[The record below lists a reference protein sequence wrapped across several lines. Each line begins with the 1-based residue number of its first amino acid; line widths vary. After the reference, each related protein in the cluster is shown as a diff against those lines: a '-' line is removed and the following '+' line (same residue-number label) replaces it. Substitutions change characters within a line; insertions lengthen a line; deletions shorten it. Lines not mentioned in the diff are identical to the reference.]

1 MRKLFMDGHMI
12 LMRPLG
18 RAALFCLMLALPAA
32 AFGQAKDPTPLGESG
47 DWAAYAYKAKGG
59 KVCYVVSQPKGSAPK
74 NAKRDPVFFLIT
86 HRPGQSVRNEVSTII
101 GYPFKKDVNVEVAID
116 DKGYTLFTNG
126 DGAWADTKDKDKK
139 VVAAMKKGK
148 SMTVS
153 GTSERGTET
162 TDTYSLK
169 GLSDALDKIDAAC
182 K

>member
-1 MRKLFMDGHMI
+1 MI
-12 LMRPLG
+12 LMRVLG
-18 RAALFCLMLALPAA
+18 RAALLISMTAMAGA
-32 AFGQAKDPTPLGESG
+32 AFAQAKDPTPLGESG

-59 KVCYVVSQPKGSAPK
+59 KVCYIVSQPKGSAPK

-101 GYPFKKDVNVEVAID
+101 GYPFKKDTNVEVAVD
-116 DKGYTLFTNG
+116 EANFTLFSNG
-126 DGAWADTKDKDKK
+126 DGAWADTRDKDKK

-148 SMTVS
+148 AMTVK

-162 TDTYSLK
+162 TDTYSLR
-169 GLSDALDKIDAAC
+169 GISGALDKIEAAC

>member
-1 MRKLFMDGHMI
+1 MDGHMI
-12 LMRPLG
+12 LMRLLG
-18 RAALFCLMLALPAA
+18 QAALLVSMTAMAGA
-32 AFGQAKDPTPLGESG
+32 AFGQAKDPTALGESG

-86 HRPGQSVRNEVSTII
+86 HRPGQGVRNEVSTII
-101 GYPFKKDVNVEVAID
+101 GYPFKKDVNVDLKID
-116 DKGYTLFTNG
+116 NTDYTLFTNG

-139 VVAAMKKGK
+139 VVAALKKGK
-148 SMTVS
+148 TMSVK

-169 GLSDALDKIDAAC
+169 GLSGALDKIDDAC

>member
-1 MRKLFMDGHMI
+1 MI
-12 LMRPLG
+12 LMRALG
-18 RAALFCLMLALPAA
+18 HAALFLSTVAMAGA
-32 AFGQAKDPTPLGESG
+32 AFAQAKDPTPLGESG

-59 KVCYVVSQPKGSAPK
+59 KVCYIVSQPKGSAPK
-74 NAKRDPVFFLIT
+74 TAKRDPVFFLIT

-101 GYPFKKDVNVEVAID
+101 GYLFKKDVNVAVKID
-116 DKGYTLFTNG
+116 GNDFTLFTNG

-139 VVAAMKKGK
+139 VVASMKKGK
-148 SMTVS
+148 SMTVK

-169 GLSDALDKIDAAC
+169 GISGALDKIDAAC